1 MGGIRAVSWL
11 RGAAGLAP
19 AVLALSLAA
28 ACGRDSEGQEA
39 VRTAVRTDAELE
51 RRVEEL
57 LPQIEEFARLKA
69 LETPAV
75 RRSTGTALE
84 TYLLEQLDAEFP
96 GDSLDRVAA
105 AYRAFGL
112 VPDTVDLRQLLV
124 DLLLEQAIGYYD
136 AVRDILFVRDEAP
149 DEMLEGVLVHELVH
163 ALQDQHIDLDSLL
176 HDATGNDARTATQ
189 SAVEGHATV
198 AMMAWQF
205 SQMTGSSVSGEQ
217 LPEIGPEMAA
227 ALSDMSQFPQLA
239 AAPAIVREPMLFVY
253 LGGARLVQRLWRT
266 QEDHPLP
273 FGDWLPQSTEQLLH
287 TERLLERR
295 DSPTP
300 LRLAQPGDGWRVEYA
315 DDLGELEI
323 QIYFQEHLGGGALA
337 DRAADGWDGD
347 AYALLVRDDER
358 ALVWYTAWDS
368 STDAD
373 EFVDAYR
380 TAFAA
385 RFGGRVVAGELTAP
399 QRRARVERLTV
410 SGMPVVRVVE
420 TTPEVT
426 LENPPA
432 VSLVLGVE
440 DSGIR

>member
-1 MGGIRAVSWL
+1 MGGIRAMSWC

-19 AVLALSLAA
+19 AVLVLSLAA
-28 ACGRDSEGQEA
+28 ACGRDSEGQ
-39 VRTAVRTDAELE
+39 VAVRTDAELE
-51 RRVEEL
+51 RKVEEL
-57 LPQIEEFARLKA
+57 LPQIEEFARLEA

-75 RRSTGTALE
+75 RRSTGATLE

-112 VPDTVDLRQLLV
+112 VPDTVDLRELLV

-176 HDATGNDARTATQ
+176 HAASGNDARTAIQ

-227 ALSDMSQFPQLA
+227 ALSDLSQFPQLA

-266 QEDHPLP
+266 QEDRPLP

-287 TERLLERR
+287 TERLLGRR

-300 LRLAQPGDGWRVEYA
+300 LRLAEPGDGWRVEYA

-323 QIYFQEHLGGGALA
+323 QIYFREHLGGGALA

-347 AYALLVRDDER
+347 AYALLARNDER

-368 STDAD
+368 PTDAA
-373 EFVDAYR
+373 EFLDAYR

-385 RFGGRVVAGELTAP
+385 RFGGELTGP
-399 QRRARVERLTV
+399 RRQVRVERLTI
-410 SGMPVVRVVE
+410 SGVPVVRVVE
-420 TTPEVT
+420 TAADVT
-426 LENPPA
+426 LENPPG
-432 VSLVLGVE
+432 VRLGS
-440 DSGIR
+440 SGG